1 MKNDNS
7 TKLSN
12 ASKPMLGD
20 VLIIDV
26 PNGSYDFIVHEWDD
40 FNEIHEMQYKV
51 KTNYTG
57 TFGVSFGRTETHTEG
72 VSIEKKGNWII
83 EKVESNKVFLKNIA
97 QRSMAW
103 RCCLY

>member
-1 MKNDNS
+1 MNTVSENTES
-7 TKLSN
+7 SN
-12 ASKPMLGD
+12 AIKPMLGD

-51 KTNYTG
+51 KTNYAG

-83 EKVESNKVFLKNIA
+83 EKFESNKVFLKNIA
-97 QRSMAW
+97 
-103 RCCLY
+103 